1 MHEELNANS
10 AYVMILNQTATFSNN
25 YILDINQTSTWFD
38 LSSYPAGLYTL
49 ILICDGMAVDAKNL
63 IIN

>member
-1 MHEELNANS
+1 MQLENATS

-25 YILDINQTSTWFD
+25 YILDVQQTSTWLD
-38 LSSYPAGLYTL
+38 LSSYPAGAYTL

>member
-1 MHEELNANS
+1 MSGTVSNS
-10 AYVMILNQTATFSNN
+10 GSSQTFS
-25 YILDINQTSTWFD
+25 DKVC
-38 LSSYPAGLYTL
+38 YTL

>member
-1 MHEELNANS
+1 
-10 AYVMILNQTATFSNN
+10 MILNQTATFSNN
-25 YILDINQTSTWFD
+25 YILDVQQTSTWLD
-38 LSSYPAGLYTL
+38 LSSYPAGAYTL